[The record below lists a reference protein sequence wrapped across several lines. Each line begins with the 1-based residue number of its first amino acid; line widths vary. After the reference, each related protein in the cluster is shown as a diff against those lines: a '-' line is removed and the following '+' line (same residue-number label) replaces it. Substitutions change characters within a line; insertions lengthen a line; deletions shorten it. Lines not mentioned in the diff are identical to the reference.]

1 MSRMWINSCGILA
14 VFMMSLAFAACGNP
28 ASEAEHAEG
37 DGHGDE
43 HGEEAEAERGPHGG
57 RLLKSGTFSLEIT
70 IFETGVPPVY
80 RAYPFEN
87 GKPVAPN
94 SVGLSIAVK
103 RLGGKVDTFAFKPEA
118 DFLAANAP
126 VEEPHSFDVDV
137 AATSGGKSYKWDY
150 ESYEGRTTIAD
161 KAAREAGIT
170 TAKAGPALVK
180 ETVELLGHLELA
192 PGAKAELR
200 ARFPGKVMS
209 VSKAVGDRVASGET
223 LARIESNESLQTY
236 TVVAPFTGIVLERNA
251 NAGDVASDG
260 VLFVIGDPARMM
272 ADFHVF
278 DRDAG
283 KVKAGQAV
291 RILPMHGEATADAKV
306 SSVSPIK
313 DPVTQTVVARV
324 LLADASGRFLPGTTV
339 KGEVVVN
346 EVQVPLAVKTAAI
359 QRFRDSD
366 VVFAKV
372 GQVYEVRMLE
382 TGRRTPEWTE
392 VLGGIDSSQEYVMG
406 NSFLVKADIE
416 KSGAGHDH

>member
-14 VFMMSLAFAACGNP
+14 VLMMGLSLAACGNP
-28 ASEAEHAEG
+28 STEAGHAEG

-43 HGEEAEAERGPHGG
+43 HGEEEAERGPHGG
-57 RLLKSGTFSLEIT
+57 RLLKSGTFSLETT
-70 IFETGVPPVY
+70 IFETGVPPVFRVY
-80 RAYPFEN
+80 AYEN
-87 GKPVAPN
+87 GKPVPPGA
-94 SVGLSIAVK
+94 VRLTIALK
-103 RLGGKVDTFAFKPEA
+103 RLGGKVDTFTFKPEA
-118 DFLAANAP
+118 DFLTANAP
-126 VEEPHSFDVDV
+126 VEEPHSFDVSV
-137 AATSGGKSYKWDY
+137 AAAVGGKSYKWDY
-150 ESYEGRTTIAD
+150 ESYEGRTTIAE
-161 KAAREAGIT
+161 KSAREAGIT

-180 ETVELLGHLELA
+180 ETVDLLGHLELA

-200 ARFPGKVMS
+200 ARFPGKVIS
-209 VSKAVGDRVASGET
+209 VLKAVGDRVASGEA

-236 TVVAPFTGIVLERNA
+236 TVAAPFAGIVLERNA

-291 RILPMHGEATADAKV
+291 RILPMHGEAAADAKV
-306 SSVSPIK
+306 GSVSPIK
-313 DPVTQTVVARV
+313 DPATQTVVARV
-324 LLADASGRFLPGTTV
+324 LLADASGAFLPGTTV

-346 EVQVPLAVKTAAI
+346 EVQVPLAVRTAAI
-359 QRFRDSD
+359 QRLRDSD

-372 GQVYEVRMLE
+372 GQIYEVRMLE

-392 VLGGIDSSQEYVMG
+392 VLGGIDPGQEYVVG

>member
-1 MSRMWINSCGILA
+1 MSRMGINTYGILA
-14 VFMMSLAFAACGNP
+14 VFLVGLALAGCGNP
-28 ASEAEHAEG
+28 APEAEHAEG

-43 HGEEAEAERGPHGG
+43 HGEEEAERGPHGG

-70 IFETGVPPVY
+70 IFETGVAPTFRVY
-80 RAYPFEN
+80 AFEN
-87 GKPVAPN
+87 GKPISPSTVR
-94 SVGLSIAVK
+94 LTIALK
-103 RLGGKVDTFAFKPEA
+103 RLGGKVDTFAFKPEG
-118 DFLAANAP
+118 DFLVANAP
-126 VEEPHSFDVDV
+126 VEEPHSFDVSV
-137 AATSGGKSYKWDY
+137 AATAGAKSYKWDY
-150 ESYEGRTTIAD
+150 ESYEGRTTITD

-170 TAKAGPALVK
+170 TAKAGSALVK
-180 ETVELLGHLELA
+180 ETVDLLGHLELA

-236 TVVAPFTGIVLERNA
+236 TVVAPFAGIVLERNA

-291 RILPMHGEATADAKV
+291 RILPMHGEATAEAKV
-306 SSVSPIK
+306 GSVSPIK

-324 LLADASGRFLPGTTV
+324 LLADASGAFLPGTTV

-359 QRFRDSD
+359 QRFRDFE

-372 GQVYEVRMLE
+372 GLVYEVRMLE
-382 TGRRTPEWTE
+382 IGRRTPEWTE
-392 VLGGIDSSQEYVMG
+392 VLGGIDPGQDYVVG
-406 NSFLVKADIE
+406 NSFLIKADIE

>member
-1 MSRMWINSCGILA
+1 MTREWIKRSAVIAALLA
-14 VFMMSLAFAACGNP
+14 IAMLTACGDQKT
-28 ASEAEHAEG
+28 EAKHEDG

-43 HGEEAEAERGPHGG
+43 HGEEEAEKGLHGG

-70 IFETGVPPVY
+70 IFETGVPPVF
-80 RAYPFEN
+80 RVYPYQD
-87 GKPVAPN
+87 GKPVSPSTVRLTVA
-94 SVGLSIAVK
+94 LK
-103 RLGGKVDTFAFKPEA
+103 RLGGKVDTFGFKPEA
-118 DFLAANAP
+118 DFLVANAP
-126 VEEPHSFDVDV
+126 VEEPHSFYVSV
-137 AATSGGKSYKWDY
+137 AATVGGKSYKWDY
-150 ESYEGRTTIAD
+150 ESYEGRTTITD

-180 ETVELLGHLELA
+180 ETIDLLGHLELA

-209 VSKAVGDRVASGET
+209 VSKAVGDRVASGEM

-236 TVVAPFTGIVLERNA
+236 TVAAPFAGIVLERNA

-260 VLFVIGDPARMM
+260 VLFVIGDPTRMM

-291 RILPMHGEATADAKV
+291 RILPMHGEAAADAKV
-306 SSVSPIK
+306 GSVSPIK

-324 LLADASGRFLPGTTV
+324 LLADGSGTFLPGTTI
-339 KGEVVVN
+339 KGEVVVD
-346 EVQVPLAVKTAAI
+346 EVQVPLAIKTAAI

-382 TGRRTPEWTE
+382 VGRRTPEWTE
-392 VLGGIDSSQEYVMG
+392 VLGGIDPGQDYVVG
-406 NSFLVKADIE
+406 NSFLIKADIE